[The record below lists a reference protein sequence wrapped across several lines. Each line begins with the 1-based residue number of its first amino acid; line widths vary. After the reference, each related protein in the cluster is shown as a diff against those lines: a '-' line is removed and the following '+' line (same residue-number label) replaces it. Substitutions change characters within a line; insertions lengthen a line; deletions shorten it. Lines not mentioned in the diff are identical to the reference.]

1 MADVL
6 RDFLE
11 ESRENLDQVDIDLV
25 ELEKDPDAREIIA
38 RIFRTVHTIKG
49 TCGFLGFST
58 LESVTHA
65 GESVLAALR
74 DNTLQMTPLLTSALL
89 QLADAVRDMLTQ
101 IESTGTESAVDYSAL
116 TAHLME
122 LYRAHPAVPPP
133 QRSPSPAP
141 AAVPAASDPVPAS
154 APAASLAS
162 SPVLDAVPLNSPV
175 PAARTSPEPPRLS
188 PEPPPRPSPEPPR
201 PAPHIPVLSAEP
213 PRVVSMGGVSAR
225 PRPLPAR
232 AAEPA
237 SAGGAARAPAAEGA
251 EASKADTS
259 IRVDVGLLDKLMN
272 LVGELV
278 LARNQIIQSRGASG
292 DATFQGAKQRLNL
305 ITSELQEGVMKTRM
319 QPIGTIWNKFPRV
332 VRDLAASCGKR
343 VRLEMEGEQTELDRT
358 LIEAIK
364 DPLTHLVRN
373 SVDHGIEKPE
383 ARLAAQKPAEGCLRL
398 RAFHEGGQVNIE
410 IADDGGGLNADRIR
424 QKAIDNGII
433 SSEQASR
440 MSERELFQL
449 IFLPGFSTA
458 AAVTNVSGRGVGMDV
473 VRTNIERIGGTIDL
487 SSTRGVGTTMIL
499 KIPLT
504 LAIIRG
510 VIVTSGE
517 NRYVIPQASVL
528 KLIRLEGAE
537 ALRQVEM
544 VHGAPVYRLMGKLL
558 PLVRLSQ
565 VLSEPNTS
573 EEDVVNIVVLKA
585 DHRQFGVIVDSV
597 QDTEEIVVKPLGKHL
612 KVMSMFAGATI
623 MGDGLVALILDVV
636 GLAQRAQVVSERAD
650 TRGRGDHQE
659 VRQAAEDR
667 RQTLLIVRSPGDGRI
682 GIPLA
687 RVERLEEFPRTV
699 LEHAGSEQLMQYR
712 GEIMSVLDLRSVLV
726 ERRSPSRLER
736 AESILPE
743 RKTDTISVV
752 VCVRPEGNVGV
763 IVDQII
769 DIVEEA
775 LGQPRPPGRAGMLG
789 SVVIQGRVTELLD
802 VDAVLRCA
810 GPNAVSLAP
819 RAMEAQA

>member
-1 MADVL
+1 
-6 RDFLE
+6 
-11 ESRENLDQVDIDLV
+11 
-25 ELEKDPDAREIIA
+25 
-38 RIFRTVHTIKG
+38 
-49 TCGFLGFST
+49 
-58 LESVTHA
+58 
-65 GESVLAALR
+65 
-74 DNTLQMTPLLTSALL
+74 
-89 QLADAVRDMLTQ
+89 
-101 IESTGTESAVDYSAL
+101 
-116 TAHLME
+116 
-122 LYRAHPAVPPP
+122 
-133 QRSPSPAP
+133 
-141 AAVPAASDPVPAS
+141 
-154 APAASLAS
+154 
-162 SPVLDAVPLNSPV
+162 
-175 PAARTSPEPPRLS
+175 
-188 PEPPPRPSPEPPR
+188 
-201 PAPHIPVLSAEP
+201 
-213 PRVVSMGGVSAR
+213 
-225 PRPLPAR
+225 
-232 AAEPA
+232 
-237 SAGGAARAPAAEGA
+237 
-251 EASKADTS
+251 
-259 IRVDVGLLDKLMN
+259 
-272 LVGELV
+272 
-278 LARNQIIQSRGASG
+278 
-292 DATFQGAKQRLNL
+292 
-305 ITSELQEGVMKTRM
+305 MKTRM

-424 QKAIDNGII
+424 QKAVDNGII
-433 SSEQASR
+433 GSEQASR

-487 SSTRGVGTTMIL
+487 SSTRGVGTTMML

-510 VIVTSGE
+510 VIVTSGD

-528 KLIRLEGAE
+528 KLIRLEGAD

-565 VLSEPNTS
+565 VLSEPSTS
-573 EEDVVNIVVLKA
+573 DEDVVNIVVLKA

-636 GLAQRAQVVSERAD
+636 GLAQRAQVVSDRAD

-659 VRQAAEDR
+659 ARQAPEEK

-682 GIPLA
+682 AIPLA
-687 RVERLEEFPRTV
+687 RVERLEEFPRSA

-712 GEIMSVLDLRSVLV
+712 GEIMSMLDLRGVLV
-726 ERRSPSRLER
+726 ERRSPSRIER

-819 RAMEAQA
+819 RAMEARA